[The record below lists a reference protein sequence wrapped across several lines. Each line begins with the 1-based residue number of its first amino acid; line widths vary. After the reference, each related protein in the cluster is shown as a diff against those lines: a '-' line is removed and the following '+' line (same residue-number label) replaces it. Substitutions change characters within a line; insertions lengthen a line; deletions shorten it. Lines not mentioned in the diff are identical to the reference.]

1 MLKTFNA
8 AHCFR
13 RLGLLL
19 IFTVGCAGFLVD
31 SKYPGL
37 MPVLASSPDQSHN
50 NCQERAPV
58 FDDTPTANARS
69 VQAKSAAVSVSA
81 EEELLSEALQSL
93 KRNDLTKAINLLSR
107 LNKEHPDQDYALFL
121 RLAIKRQDGEQWYR
135 FQKWVKRKDDTPA
148 FISSPNAV
156 SQRKVSITIKQIKK
170 ETWFV
175 LSTGRGPTSSKVT
188 LQ

>member
-8 AHCFR
+8 AHCSK

-19 IFTVGCAGFLVD
+19 MVTLGCTGFLVD

-58 FDDTPTANARS
+58 FDDTPQMPAKS
-69 VQAKSAAVSVSA
+69 VQTKSAAVFVSA
-81 EEELLSEALQSL
+81 EEELLSEALGSL
-93 KRNDLTKAINLLSR
+93 KRNDLNKAINLLTR

-135 FQKWVKRKDDTPA
+135 FQKWVKRKDETPA
-148 FISSPNAV
+148 FISSPNATP
-156 SQRKVSITIKQIKK
+156 QRKVSIAINQLKR
-170 ETWFV
+170 ETWFI
-175 LSTGRGPTSSKVT
+175 LSTGRATSR
-188 LQ
+188 